1 VVEPVETRGW
11 SSVERVVEL
20 VETTGQV
27 VELVEA
33 NPLSTRHSGPRKL
46 SVATSSLMGM
56 EPVADDLERQAVADA
71 LVSNHAAL
79 VESECRE
86 LVLAVQWADLHPTS
100 SGTVLPGTEAVRRR
114 RHPVRG

>member
-1 VVEPVETRGW
+1 MPRTGGRASTGWLSCTPVVEPVETRGW

-71 LVSNHAAL
+71 LVQSTPP
-79 VESECRE
+79 
-86 LVLAVQWADLHPTS
+86 W
-100 SGTVLPGTEAVRRR
+100 
-114 RHPVRG
+114 